1 MRLRTLKMY
10 LNKNDLAKQLNKQ
23 PKDVVIGFT
32 CSTFDLLHTGHLMML
47 QQAKEKCDYLICG
60 LLVDP
65 TADRKESK
73 NKPVQ
78 SVFERYMQLSA
89 CKYVDEVIPFEHE
102 EDICN
107 MIKLIEPDIRIV
119 GEEYKNTEH
128 TGKGLCPIYYNHRR
142 HNFSSSE
149 LRQRVAKAEAQKAQ
163 E

>member
-1 MRLRTLKMY
+1 MRLVKLVRITMY
-10 LNKNDLAKQLNKQ
+10 LNKIELAKKLNK
-23 PKDVVIGFT
+23 PIKDIKIGFT
-32 CSTFDLLHTGHLMML
+32 CSTFDLLHAGHAMML

-65 TADRKESK
+65 TLDRKESK

-78 SVFERYMQLSA
+78 SVFERYMELSA
-89 CKYVDEVIPFEHE
+89 CKYVDEIIPFERE

-128 TGKGLCPIYYNHRR
+128 TGKDLCPIFYNHRR
-142 HNFSSSE
+142 HSYSSSE
-149 LRQRVAKAEAQKAQ
+149 LRKRVVLAEQG